1 MPASLSSLFF
11 STSLFRFSFKFQ
23 RSLFSFTSF
32 STTLS
37 HSKINPPP
45 PPSSSLSLYFLSITS
60 CKRWIHWLLF
70 LFIDASRSLF
80 LLSGSPLYFFYLFET
95 WYYDCDFVW
104 KCWFSSGQFAIFKGI
119 LGNSIYNRVECGYC

>member
-11 STSLFRFSFKFQ
+11 PLPSSASPSNSNAHFSP
-23 RSLFSFTSF
+23 S
-32 STTLS
+32 
-37 HSKINPPP
+37 
-45 PPSSSLSLYFLSITS
+45 PPSPRHCLIPKSNHHRHHRRRLSLYFLSITS